1 MVKIMSKDNLGDRM
15 KTYYE
20 NRYRFYLTR
29 RTPCI
34 IRIDGNSFHSFT
46 RGFAK
51 PYDMVL
57 KQSMWETAEYLCS
70 HIMGA
75 KFAYVQ
81 SDEISILV
89 LDYSSKLTTEAWFD
103 YNIQKMVSVSAAMA
117 TLKFLDYMRD
127 FYTMLTERLEK
138 YNNIPDCN
146 VESKILTVDQAL
158 DKADKILRKL
168 NGGAFFD
175 ARAFSIPK
183 EEVNNYFVWRQQDAT
198 KNSVM
203 TLAQQYYS
211 QSALNGVKY
220 KEAEDMLF
228 TEKGINWNDLPTVVK
243 RGSCSVKPLG
253 VEDARGFKI
262 DTEIPI
268 FTQDREYV
276 NQRIVFE

>member
-1 MVKIMSKDNLGDRM
+1 MNKDSLGDRM

-103 YNIQKMVSVSAAMA
+103 YNIQKMASISAGMA
-117 TLKFLDYMRD
+117 TMAFNAAFRKYVVNEKLSSNYIADTAVYM
-127 FYTMLTERLEK
+127 K
-138 YNNIPDCN
+138 
-146 VESKILTVDQAL
+146 
-158 DKADKILRKL
+158 KL
-168 NGGAFFD
+168 NTAFFD
-175 ARAFSIPK
+175 ARVFNLP
-183 EEVNNYFVWRQQDAT
+183 EHEVVNYFIWRQQDAERNSVNMYGRQFMSQSEMHS
-198 KNSVM
+198 KNSKEIRR
-203 TLAQQYYS
+203 L
-211 QSALNGVKY
+211 LEEKY
-220 KEAEDMLF
+220 HNPWENNSTF
-228 TEKGINWNDLPTVVK
+228 FK
-243 RGSCSVKPLG
+243 RGVCIQKVQY
-253 VEDARGFKI
+253 EEFFKAPNGNTGTVRRNRW
-262 DTEIPI
+262 DVNLEIPI
-268 FTQDREYV
+268 FTQDKEFISNYLIIEEQ
-276 NQRIVFE
+276 N